1 MLQPVLKYAGY
12 IVVNSHLQFHR
23 SVTSATKDLVR
34 SVTLSVLAVEIIFYE
49 CKYL

>member
-23 SVTSATKDLVR
+23 DCIPSAKDLVR
-34 SVTLSVLAVEIIFYE
+34 SVILSVLAVEIIFNE
-49 CKYL
+49 CTNL